1 MLNMKKIYSV
11 LAVMSIVS
19 LFACKKSKDTV
30 ADPYKCATCKTAP
43 DALAANNSSS
53 KGIYKGVI
61 IGSSG
66 TITFDIANNGA
77 TITAV
82 MVIDGITVNLS
93 AAVTWVAGQAYVAPF
108 TGTLNGQPVTINFSV
123 GATGGTPTVTSSS
136 IPGHANASLTI
147 IKETSGGLIECFEGN
162 YSTTLP
168 ETGTFNII
176 LSRTLSVWSGVAR
189 KTGNTTTSTAGSG
202 SIVNNKLIDPS
213 QNNRSIG
220 AISGDDLNG
229 SFVDGN
235 GKTVTITGKRTL

>member
-1 MLNMKKIYSV
+1 MKKLHFII
-11 LAVMSIVS
+11 AVFALV
-19 LFACKKSKDTV
+19 LFAGCKKSS
-30 ADPYKCATCKTAP
+30 DPATPPYTCTTCKTAP
-43 DALAANNSSS
+43 DALAANNASS
-53 KGIYKGVI
+53 KGIYKGVV

-66 TITFDIANNGA
+66 TITFDIANNGT

-82 MVIDGITVNLS
+82 MVIDGVTVNLTS
-93 AAVTWVAGQAYVAPF
+93 AVTWVAGQVYITPF
-108 TGTLNGQPVTINFSV
+108 TGTLSGQAVTITFSV

-136 IPGHANASLTI
+136 IPGHPNASLNI
-147 IKETSGGLIECFEGN
+147 IKETSAGLVECFEGS

-176 LSRTLSVWSGVAR
+176 LSRTLATWAGVAR
-189 KTGNTTTSTAGSG
+189 KTGINTTSTSGSG

-213 QNNRSIG
+213 QNNNSIG
-220 AISGDDLNG
+220 TLSGDDLNG